1 MNELGL
7 REAYEKW
14 AVDLVGFATAMV
26 GPDRAADVVA
36 DAFAGLL
43 RRPDGW
49 AGAREPRAFLYRTV
63 ANTAR
68 MEHRSTSRRRAREQV
83 AFRQSTAAPDSP
95 FADPEIARVVAT
107 LSPQQRAIVHLVY
120 WEDQSLPD
128 TAAALGISVGSV
140 KQQLDRARNRL
151 RKVLS

>member
-7 REAYEKW
+7 EEAYEKW
-14 AVDLVGFATAMV
+14 ADDLVGFATAMV
-26 GPDRAADVVA
+26 GPSRAADVVA

-43 RRPDGW
+43 RRPAGW
-49 AGAREPRAFLYRTV
+49 TEAHDPRAYLYRVV

-68 MEHRSTSRRRAREQV
+68 MEHRSAARRRGREQV
-83 AFRQSTAAPDSP
+83 ALRLTPTASDSP
-95 FADPEIARVVAT
+95 LADPDIARVVT
-107 LSPQQRAIVHLVY
+107 GLSPQQRAIVHLVY
-120 WEDQSLPD
+120 WEDRSLPD

-140 KQQLDRARNRL
+140 KQQLDRARHRL